1 MAKML
6 LYSDFNATD
15 REVMPQCSSMIQWS
29 LIPFAGLE
37 FLSDTGISGVISRKT
52 NSLSIHF
59 RLEGNLSDVVI
70 PKLAEAPTRKDE
82 LWKETCFEFF
92 IADTRNPGYLEFN
105 LSPSGR
111 WNVYSFDDY
120 RRGMRE
126 EMAVTSLPVRVRR
139 ELGRLSLECGID
151 FAGIDLAGIGLAD
164 RALEVGISAVLR
176 HRGGEATYWA
186 LAHCGEK
193 PDFHR
198 RDGFA
203 IALNA
208 FAAP

>member
-1 MAKML
+1 M
-6 LYSDFNATD
+6 T
-15 REVMPQCSSMIQWS
+15 QWS
-29 LIPFAGLE
+29 LLPFAPPQPQHDLLFGG
-37 FLSDTGISGVISRKT
+37 FIARQSNVMSIS
-52 NSLSIHF
+52 F

-70 PKLAEAPTRKDE
+70 PELAEAPTRKDE

-105 LSPSGR
+105 LSPSGH

-139 ELGRLSLECGID
+139 EPGRLSLECGID

-186 LAHCGEK
+186 LAHRGGG

-203 IALNA
+203 ISLNA